1 VSVTRSE
8 IKKIHPALI
17 LASWIGVC
25 LAAVAVNR
33 PLFVLING
41 IKLPGLDWVML
52 SATHLGNGAVAGM
65 LVLLLTPF
73 RRDLTLRTAAAMIVA
88 GVLVHMI
95 KDFVPMPRPP
105 ALIGESV
112 NVLGP
117 RLMGKSFPSGH
128 TATVFALAFALKGCV
143 DRRVFKA
150 VLAAAVLVGVSR
162 VYTGVHFP
170 VDAAFGGFFG
180 WLSAAVTRG
189 PVGYFVRHWQ
199 GPNPCLDRFF
209 LFLAALSGVYLAFF
223 EPMMRYNP
231 WFLRPLGLAG
241 LGAAVFLLVR
251 VPVKERGAI

>member
-1 VSVTRSE
+1 MSVTRSE

-25 LAAVAVNR
+25 LAAAAVNR
-33 PLFVLING
+33 PLFALING
-41 IKLPGLDWVML
+41 VKWPPLDWIML
-52 SATHLGNGAVAGM
+52 STTHLGNGAVAGM
-65 LVLLLTPF
+65 LVLLLAAF
-73 RRDLTLRTAAAMIVA
+73 RRDLTLRAAAAMIVA
-88 GVLVHMI
+88 GVLVHII

-105 ALIGESV
+105 ALIGDSV

-128 TATVFALAFALKGCV
+128 TATAFALAFALKGCV

-162 VYTGVHFP
+162 VYIGVHFP
-170 VDAAFGGFFG
+170 VDAAFGAFLG
-180 WLSAAVTRG
+180 WASAAATRG
-189 PVGYFVRHWQ
+189 PVGSFVRRRQ
-199 GPNPCLDRFF
+199 GPNPCLLRFF
-209 LFLAALSGVYLAFF
+209 LSLAAVSGVYLAFF

-251 VPVKERGAI
+251 VPIMERRAI